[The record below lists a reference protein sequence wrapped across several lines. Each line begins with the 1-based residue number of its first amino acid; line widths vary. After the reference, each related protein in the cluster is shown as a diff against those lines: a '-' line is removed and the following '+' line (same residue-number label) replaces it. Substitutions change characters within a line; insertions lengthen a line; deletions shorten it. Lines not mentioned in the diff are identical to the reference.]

1 MFNFFNKTAKQQR
14 TLIALHGSNPEWTP
28 NNYNSL
34 VSESFQKNVFAFRSI
49 NLIASGIASIPM
61 HVKNKDL
68 TVNQEL
74 TELLTHPNKE
84 QGRSSFIT
92 SVVSYLLLSGNAFI
106 YSDGEQLYCLRSD
119 RVKLVYNKAKT
130 AVKSYVYEV
139 DNVRIPVDLE
149 DILHLKF
156 FNPSDDW
163 YGFAPLR
170 AAIYAVDQYNEMAK
184 HNLSILQNGGRPS
197 GCLILKDYQNLDEQ
211 TRNEMRNRLSEIY
224 AGANNAG
231 RIMLLEGGYEWKEM
245 GLTPHDLDFAEAQNT
260 IAREIVQAFGVP
272 PILVGIRGD
281 ASFNNYREAR
291 THFWEDTVLPLAEL
305 IRTQFTDWFRKKYQ
319 KNCEIYFDLDSI
331 PALIGKRE
339 ILWEKVSR
347 ADFLTINEKREIL
360 GFPKIKQTEL
370 ENTESEKPVPEIS
383 KTLEKG
389 NKNGN

>member
-197 GCLILKDYQNLDEQ
+197 GCLVLKDYQNLDEQ

-360 GFPKIKQTEL
+360 GFPKIEQTEL
-370 ENTESEKPVPEIS
+370 ENTESEKPVSEIS